1 MENIIMCP
9 VCGGALFRE
18 GGSLKCENGHSFD
31 FAKEGYVNLLL
42 GSRSTQRMGDSRES
56 AAARR
61 AFLEKGYYSCLKEA
75 ITPLMRGTVLDICCG
90 EGYYDDAP
98 DGCTLYGFDLSKTM
112 VRLAAKRKN
121 GGRYFVAN
129 LAKIP
134 VFDMSIDTAIHL
146 FAPFNAQEFARV
158 LKTDGRLYSVTPG
171 REHLI
176 EIKQAVY
183 DNPYFNE
190 EKTAECSC
198 LSAVGSRRV
207 KTKVT
212 VDGDD
217 LHTLFAMTPYYY
229 RTSES
234 DRKKLNNYDKMDV
247 TLDFVITEFIRSAK

>member
-18 GGSLKCENGHSFD
+18 GASLKCEKGHSFD

-42 GSRSTQRMGDSRES
+42 GSRSTERMGDSRES
-56 AAARR
+56 AAARH

-75 ITPLMRGTVLDICCG
+75 VTPLMKGTVLDICCG

-98 DGCTLYGFDLSKTM
+98 EGCVLYGFDLSKTM

-121 GGRYFVAN
+121 GGKYFVAN

-134 VFDMSIDTAIHL
+134 VFDNSVDTATHL
-146 FAPFNAQEFARV
+146 FAPFNDREFSRV
-158 LKTDGRLYSVTPG
+158 LKDGGRLYSVAPG

-176 EIKQAVY
+176 EIKDAVY
-183 DNPYFNE
+183 DEPYFNE
-190 EKTAECSC
+190 EKTAESRF
-198 LSAVGSRRV
+198 LSAVGSTRV

-212 VDGDD
+212 VPGAD
-217 LHTLFAMTPYYY
+217 LRTLFAMTPYYY

-234 DRKKLNNYDKMDV
+234 DRKKLDNYEKMDV
-247 TLDFVITEFIRSAK
+247 TLDFVITEYIKTEG